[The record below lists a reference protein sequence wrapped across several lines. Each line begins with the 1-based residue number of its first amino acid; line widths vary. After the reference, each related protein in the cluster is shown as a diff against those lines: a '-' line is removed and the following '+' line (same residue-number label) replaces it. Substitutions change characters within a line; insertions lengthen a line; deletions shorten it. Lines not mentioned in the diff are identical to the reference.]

1 MNSRQRL
8 HPEGRILAA
17 PEVSFLA
24 PIRSFFCNSE
34 CFFLL

>member
-17 PEVSFLA
+17 PNLFLA